1 MNEFETRTVAPTTR
15 AIAAVDS
22 SVAPGKPHEP
32 AGGFPLLGTLPFR
45 PSFRRAMALVHV
57 IDDGRDGGEVVR
69 LRGDRL
75 LIGRAEGDILVPNDI
90 YMSASHAAIERLD
103 DGGWLLRDLESSTGT
118 FVRVTS
124 ARLSTGTVI
133 QVGRT
138 RLRFEESGPT
148 AGWLVE
154 RAAGRRH
161 ECRAPQATIG
171 RAEVGPD
178 IALSDPFVSPIHAT
192 IRRTPRGWRIANS
205 GWNGLWVRIDTP
217 VRMAAASQFLCG
229 EQRFVFEPLG

>member
-1 MNEFETRTVAPTTR
+1 MNEFETRTLAAAAAAPVHSPVVGLR
-15 AIAAVDS
+15 
-22 SVAPGKPHEP
+22 PHEP
-32 AGGFPLLGTLPFR
+32 AAGFPLVSALPFR

-69 LRGDRL
+69 MRGDRL
-75 LIGRAEGDILVPNDI
+75 LIGRVEGDILVPHDI
-90 YMSASHAAIERLD
+90 CMSPSHAAIERLD
-103 DGGWLLRDLESSTGT
+103 DGGWILRDLESSTGT
-118 FVRVTS
+118 FARVTS
-124 ARLSTGTVI
+124 ARLAAGTVI
-133 QVGRT
+133 QIGRT
-138 RLRFEESGPT
+138 RLRFEEAGLT
-148 AGWLVE
+148 TGWLVE

-171 RAEVGPD
+171 RAEVGVD

-192 IRRTPRGWRIANS
+192 IRRTPHGWRIANS
-205 GWNGLWVRIDTP
+205 GWNGLWVRIDPT